1 MRYAFKDIKTGARI
15 CFCADNS
22 RLQRHVKSLENI
34 WRYKNEKNQTNYSGS
49 GVDFRA
55 YSGRVFSLYRK
66 ANGGGI
72 CETNGNFI
80 RLLMRA

>member
-1 MRYAFKDIKTGARI
+1 M
-15 CFCADNS
+15 
-22 RLQRHVKSLENI
+22 VVEN
-34 WRYKNEKNQTNYSGS
+34 EENQTNYSGGIIDS
-49 GVDFRA
+49 RA
-55 YSGRVFSLYRK
+55 CNGRVFRVYRK